1 MLRVVLNLVL
11 VTSTIGTLFLV
22 GMGGVGLT
30 EWLNARGREPA
41 KTVLGLLS
49 FVMSV
54 AAFFA
59 IGPVASMVLNPGG
72 NLPERML
79 LLLCVTPMLF
89 PITNAILILAEGW
102 EPLTGT
108 AVAHGGHPPSRLS
121 ELGRLALME
130 GLFLLPPATAWIL
143 LSLD

>member
-1 MLRVVLNLVL
+1 MLRIVLNLIL

-22 GMGGVGLT
+22 GIGSVGLT

-79 LLLCVTPMLF
+79 LLLCVTPVLF

-108 AVAHGGHPPSRLS
+108 AEAHGGHPPSRLS
-121 ELGRLALME
+121 ELGALALME
-130 GLFLLPPATAWIL
+130 GLFLLPPVTAWSL

>member
-1 MLRVVLNLVL
+1 MLRVVVDLIL
-11 VTSTIGTLFLV
+11 VTSMIGSLFLA
-22 GMGGVGLT
+22 GMGGAGLT

-72 NLPERML
+72 NLPEWTL
-79 LLLCVTPMLF
+79 LLLCVTPVLF
-89 PITNAILILAEGW
+89 PITNAILILAEG
-102 EPLTGT
+102 
-108 AVAHGGHPPSRLS
+108 
-121 ELGRLALME
+121 
-130 GLFLLPPATAWIL
+130 
-143 LSLD
+143 